1 MRPVGEF
8 AIRPAT
14 PADIPAVR
22 EMLREYVDWI
32 GLDLAFQEIDQEL
45 AGLPGEYAPPRGAL
59 FIAEDHGHLVAMIAL
74 RPLDERACLSG
85 LSSVA
90 QSAKVE
96 ARSAKAGEMKRLF
109 VRPAARGQG
118 LAKRLIA
125 CVLDEAR
132 RLGYTEIRLDTLP
145 MMGDAQAL
153 YAAMGFADIEAYY
166 DTPIT
171 GTRFMALQLRSGQ
184 AKRL

>member
-1 MRPVGEF
+1 MRSVGEF

-14 PADIPAVR
+14 AADIPAVR

-59 FIAEDHGHLVAMIAL
+59 FVVPGGEGLIAMIGL
-74 RPLDERACLSG
+74 RPLEGTIA
-85 LSSVA
+85 
-90 QSAKVE
+90 
-96 ARSAKAGEMKRLF
+96 EMKRLF

-118 LAKRLIA
+118 LAKLLIVR
-125 CVLDEAR
+125 VLDEAR
-132 RLGYTEIRLDTLP
+132 RLGYTELRLDTLP

-171 GTRFMALQLRSGQ
+171 GTRFMA
-184 AKRL
+184 KRL